1 MMNINPFSK
10 TVDARLAKRGRPRAE
25 TPKKFRNV
33 AVPLETHPKI
43 KALADAEGRT
53 IAKQLRQIIEAS
65 YDKILWHKKLNS
77 CSPQTRQAGEIFEFL
92 PNE

>member
-53 IAKQLRQIIEAS
+53 IAKQLQQIIDAS
-65 YDKILWHKKLNS
+65 YDKKFDGAKN
-77 CSPQTRQAGEIFEFL
+77 
-92 PNE
+92 